1 VPGLEESPMTSRED
15 VQAYLDR
22 LDLPVESVAEDMWL
36 VRTAEDAELI
46 VHYAPPVLVLRV
58 RVMQLPTDA
67 AKAGELCRRLLEFN
81 ARDLVHGSYGVEGD
95 HVVLTDALLLADLDF
110 SEFEASVD
118 SLALALAS
126 HVGALAAFGER

>member
-1 VPGLEESPMTSRED
+1 MTTRED
-15 VQAYLDR
+15 VRAYLDR

-36 VRTAEDAELI
+36 VRTNEGAELV

-67 AKAGELCRRLLEFN
+67 SQAADLNRMLLEFN
-81 ARDLVHGSYGVEGD
+81 ARDLVHGSYGIEAD
-95 HVVLTDALLLADLDF
+95 HVVLTDALELTELDYT
-110 SEFEASVD
+110 EFEASVD

-126 HVGALAAFGER
+126 HLNALAPFGGK

>member
-1 VPGLEESPMTSRED
+1 MTNRDD

-58 RVMQLPTDA
+58 RVMQLPSDSVRGPASSAVACSSSTR
-67 AKAGELCRRLLEFN
+67 GSWCT
-81 ARDLVHGSYGVEGD
+81 AR
-95 HVVLTDALLLADLDF
+95 T
-110 SEFEASVD
+110 ASRAIT
-118 SLALALAS
+118 SS
-126 HVGALAAFGER
+126 

>member
-1 VPGLEESPMTSRED
+1 MTTRED
-15 VQAYLDR
+15 VRAYLDR

-36 VRTAEDAELI
+36 VRTNEGAELI

-58 RVMQLPTDA
+58 RIMQLPSKPAQA
-67 AKAGELCRRLLEFN
+67 AELNRMLLEFN
-81 ARDLVHGSYGVEGD
+81 ARDLVHGSYGIEGD
-95 HVVLTDALLLADLDF
+95 HVVLTDALELTDLDF

-126 HVGALAAFGER
+126 HLTALAPFGEK

>member
-1 VPGLEESPMTSRED
+1 MTSRED

-22 LDLPVESVAEDMWL
+22 LDLPVESVADDMWM
-36 VRTAEDAELI
+36 VSTAEGAELI

-58 RVMQLPTDA
+58 RVMPAPTDEA
-67 AKAGELCRRLLEFN
+67 RASALFRLLLEFN
-81 ARDLVHGSYGVEGD
+81 ARDLVHGSYGLEGD
-95 HVVLTDALLLADLDF
+95 HVVLTDALLLSDLDF